1 MNAPRTPRIA
11 PVGQT
16 PTGLWAGMVL
26 AVALAN
32 VLMPIELMP
41 YLSAG
46 TPIIAVTF
54 LINEVAHRR
63 FGPATARRIVWRGFA
78 AALALSAALAPIRIA
93 GASAAAFLCS
103 QLLDIAIFRR
113 LRHGRWWLGP
123 LCASLTASA
132 IDTLI
137 FFLLAFSFTD
147 TVWWRFAYADLGVK
161 CALDLLLL
169 LPFRMAMAR
178 GPDQP
183 PANRRPRSQ
192 AFGAASVVS

>member
-1 MNAPRTPRIA
+1 
-11 PVGQT
+11 
-16 PTGLWAGMVL
+16 MVA

-54 LINEVAHRR
+54 LINEIAHRR
-63 FGPATARRIVWRGFA
+63 YGPAVARRIVWRGFA
-78 AALALSAALAPIRIA
+78 AALLLSAALAPVRIA
-93 GASAAAFLCS
+93 CASAAAFLCA

-113 LRHGRWWLGP
+113 LRRGRWWLGP
-123 LCASLTASA
+123 LCASVTAST

-137 FFLLAFSFTD
+137 FFLLAFSFTE

-169 LPFRMAMAR
+169 LPFRVAMASR
-178 GPDQP
+178 TGAPMGTRMSR
-183 PANRRPRSQ
+183 AQ
-192 AFGAASVVS
+192 AYGAASVLS